1 MRNRLLLI
9 AVPLCVVMLVA
20 GVAAAAPNGGEH
32 FKDTKLDDPHVVRPI
47 AAAASTEGP
56 YGLDVIYLQIVIGAQ
71 AAQVAAQ
78 PPAPEPEPVPE
89 PVRATPAPVAPA
101 QFSGSQSAG
110 GDDFLSCVRN
120 RESGG
125 DYTIHNSG
133 GSGASGAYQFVPGT
147 WNAIA
152 AASGRGDLVGVDPA
166 SASPADQDAMA
177 LALYGQR
184 GSAPWGGYCG

>member
-1 MRNRLLLI
+1 
-9 AVPLCVVMLVA
+9 
-20 GVAAAAPNGGEH
+20 
-32 FKDTKLDDPHVVRPI
+32 
-47 AAAASTEGP
+47 
-56 YGLDVIYLQIVIGAQ
+56 
-71 AAQVAAQ
+71 
-78 PPAPEPEPVPE
+78 
-89 PVRATPAPVAPA
+89 VRAVT
-101 QFSGSQSAG
+101 AG
-110 GDDFLSCVRN
+110 GDVRIGVTS
-120 RESGG
+120 REVPGG
-125 DYTIHNSG
+125 ITIHNSG